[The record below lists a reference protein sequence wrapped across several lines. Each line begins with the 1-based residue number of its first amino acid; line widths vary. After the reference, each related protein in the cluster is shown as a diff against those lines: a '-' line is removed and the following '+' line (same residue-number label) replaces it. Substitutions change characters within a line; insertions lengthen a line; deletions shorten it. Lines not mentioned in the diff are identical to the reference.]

1 MNSNDQDSDAR
12 EEYYDR
18 IAQKNLKPL
27 WEVLR
32 AMITPEPHSPEAAFI
47 WHYDNVRSFLLE
59 ACRVIS
65 VAEAD
70 RRVLVLENPA
80 FAGKSRATQSLFA
93 GLQIILPGEVA
104 PSHRHSPAAL
114 RLIVEGE
121 GAYTA
126 VESERTL
133 MHPGDF
139 VITPSWTWHS
149 HGNEGDG
156 PVIWLDG
163 LDVPL
168 VGFLNAV
175 FFQDYEEP
183 EFPVSRPEGD
193 SLARY
198 GSGILPVD
206 YAPNGKTTPI
216 LNYPYERTR
225 AALDAMSRGGA
236 WDPCHGVKSRYV
248 NPATGDYAMPT
259 MGAFAQLLPRGF
271 LGDSYRSTDST
282 VYAVIDGRGR
292 TTIDGETFD
301 WQPHDVFVVP
311 GWRWHY
317 HQATEEAM
325 LFSFSD
331 RPVQQKLGLWR
342 DQRG

>member
-1 MNSNDQDSDAR
+1 MNSNGQDSDAR
-12 EEYYDR
+12 EEYYGR

-27 WEVLR
+27 WEILR
-32 AMITPEPHSPEAAFI
+32 AMVTPEPHSPEAAFI
-47 WHYDNVRSFLLE
+47 WHYDAVRPFLLE

-65 VAEAD
+65 VEEAD
-70 RRVLVLENPA
+70 RRVLILENPA
-80 FAGKSRATQSLFA
+80 FAGKPRATQSLFA
-93 GLQIILPGEVA
+93 GLQIIMPGETA

-126 VESERTL
+126 VDGERTF
-133 MHPGDF
+133 MHRGDF
-139 VITPSWTWHS
+139 IITPSWTWHS
-149 HGNEGDG
+149 HGNEGDS

-175 FFQDYEEP
+175 FFQDYEDA

-193 SLARY
+193 SIARY

-206 YAPNGKTTPI
+206 YAPHGNTTPI
-216 LNYPYERTR
+216 LNYTYERTR
-225 AALDAMSRGGA
+225 AALDAMARGGA
-236 WDPCHGVKSRYV
+236 CDPCHGVKTRYV

-271 LGDSYRSTDST
+271 LGEPYRSTDST
-282 VYAVIDGRGR
+282 VYAVIDGNGR

-311 GWRWHY
+311 GWRWHH
-317 HQATEEAM
+317 HQAIEEAV

>member
-1 MNSNDQDSDAR
+1 M
-12 EEYYDR
+12 
-18 IAQKNLKPL
+18 
-27 WEVLR
+27 
-32 AMITPEPHSPEAAFI
+32 
-47 WHYDNVRSFLLE
+47 
-59 ACRVIS
+59 
-65 VAEAD
+65 
-70 RRVLVLENPA
+70 
-80 FAGKSRATQSLFA
+80 
-93 GLQIILPGEVA
+93 PGETA

-114 RLIVEGE
+114 RLVVEGE

-126 VESERTL
+126 VDGERTF
-133 MHPGDF
+133 MHRGDF

-149 HGNEGDG
+149 HGKEGDG

-175 FFQDYEEP
+175 FFQDYEEA

-193 SLARY
+193 SIARY

-206 YAPNGKTTPI
+206 YAPHGKTTPI
-216 LNYPYERTR
+216 LNYTYERTR
-225 AALDAMSRGGA
+225 AAFDAMARGRR
-236 WDPCHGVKSRYV
+236 WRS
-248 NPATGDYAMPT
+248 
-259 MGAFAQLLPRGF
+259 LPRRQDPLRQSRHRRLRDADDGR
-271 LGDSYRSTDST
+271 LRATTAARLPWRPYRSTDST
-282 VYAVIDGRGR
+282 VYAVIDGSGR

-317 HQATEEAM
+317 HQATEETA

-342 DQRG
+342 DRRG